1 MKKVKCPKC
10 NHEWETK
17 SKLVL
22 VTCPSCQLKVR
33 IKKEARGDD
42 LPYGTHNRNS
52 DIKRNPATQEI
63 NNEKGETKQ

>member
-42 LPYGTHNRNS
+42 LPYGTHNRN
-52 DIKRNPATQEI
+52 
-63 NNEKGETKQ
+63 

>member
-10 NHEWETK
+10 KHEWYTK
-17 SKLVL
+17 SQLVM

-42 LPYGTHNRNS
+42 LPDGTHNRN
-52 DIKRNPATQEI
+52 
-63 NNEKGETKQ
+63 

>member
-42 LPYGTHNRNS
+42 LPDGTHNRNYVQS
-52 DIKRNPATQEI
+52 SKAGLKGI
-63 NNEKGETKQ
+63 NK

>member
-22 VTCPSCQLKVR
+22 VTCPSCQLKVK
-33 IKKEARGDD
+33 IKKQQIKTGD
-42 LPYGTHNRNS
+42 
-52 DIKRNPATQEI
+52 
-63 NNEKGETKQ
+63 EK